1 MAFNSG
7 IPGRSFLFVFLALAA
22 VLPLSAGDTRIFLLL
37 GRQSFAESG
46 VASAV
51 REAYLKDNPGEAVE
65 VVSCV
70 AGGSS
75 IKRWMPGGDLFRT
88 AVNRMRQAETN
99 GQVVGILWRHGDE
112 DARRGEEVRKYW
124 YRLQAVVNG
133 LRSEL
138 GSPVPFVAGELE
150 GAAEITAATR
160 QVMENLPRCAFA
172 VSNRYYQAWN
182 GVANRLIG
190 KYASRDYS
198 LSVSGKDV
206 EVIATPF
213 TETWKEPGRGVW
225 VRGTGRYSYATF
237 PLRDEA
243 VVEVRSESL
252 DLSRARVVPESQN
265 VKPLEATKAVLRFRM
280 RPGQKLVV
288 EPRGRERA
296 LVLAANPVR
305 ENVPTKGSKTLRYFG
320 PGYHRPGLIELGDGE
335 GVYLAEGAWVEG
347 LVHAR
352 GRNITVEGSGVI
364 SGAPYGWRVGP
375 PRFRAEK
382 GVTRTGA
389 VVTMC
394 GENLTVRDVTIYSG
408 WVYNLALN
416 EVTNAVVDNV
426 KIISGRNINDD
437 GIDPCRTKNLVIRN
451 SFVRTQDDCIAPKY
465 WIDNLLVENCVLWSD
480 CANSVRVGFECE
492 DGRTGLKF
500 SDITVRDI
508 DVLHTT
514 AVNRG
519 VSNFWTR
526 AVLAVEAAKGQTFQ
540 NLLFTDIRVSEC
552 LEGWVFADVR
562 TRDIPAGG
570 LPYCHTTEAGFI
582 DGLVFRNVHLKKNG
596 RGMMAGFSAKDSR
609 HPIRNVRF
617 ENVTGLGEIVRK
629 GDVDFRRL
637 GKEGLQ

>member
-1 MAFNSG
+1 ML
-7 IPGRSFLFVFLALAA
+7 RFVGKGVLALSLALAA
-22 VLPLSAGDTRIFLLL
+22 WLPLSGGEERIFLLL
-37 GRQSFAESG
+37 GQRSPAG
-46 VASAV
+46 ADVASAFKS
-51 REAYLKDNPGEAVE
+51 AYQMDNPGESVH

-75 IKRWMPGGDLFRT
+75 IKRWMPGGDLFLT

-99 GQVVGILWRHGDE
+99 GQVVGILWHHGDE
-112 DARRGEEVRKYW
+112 DARRDEDVRKYW

-133 LRSEL
+133 LRTEL

-150 GAAEITAATR
+150 SSAKITAATR

-172 VSNRYYQAWN
+172 TSNRYYQAWN

-190 KYASRDYS
+190 KYVSRDYT
-198 LSVSGKDV
+198 LSVSDKDV

-225 VRGTGRYSYATF
+225 VRGAGRYSYATF
-237 PLRDEA
+237 QLRDEA
-243 VVEVRSESL
+243 VVEVRSEAL
-252 DLSRARVVPESQN
+252 DLSRARIVPESQN
-265 VKPLEATKAVLRFRM
+265 VKPLEAMKTSLKFRM

-288 EPRGRERA
+288 EPGGRERV

-305 ENVPTKGSKTLRYFG
+305 ENVPTEGSKTLRYFG

-347 LVHAR
+347 LIHAR
-352 GRNITVEGSGVI
+352 GRNIAVEGPGVI
-364 SGAPYGWRVGP
+364 SGAPYGWRIGP

-394 GENLTVRDVTIYSG
+394 GENLTVRDVTIFSG

-426 KIISGRNINDD
+426 KIVSGRNINDD

-480 CANSVRVGFECE
+480 CANSIRVGFECE
-492 DGRTGLKF
+492 DGRSGLKF
-500 SDITVRDI
+500 GDITVRDI

-514 AVNRG
+514 RVNRG

-526 AVLAVEAAKGQTFQ
+526 AVVAVEAAREQVFQ

-552 LEGWVFADVR
+552 PEDWAFADVR
-562 TRDIPAGG
+562 TRDIPDGG
-570 LPYCHTTEAGFI
+570 LPYCHTAEAGFI
-582 DGLVFRNVHLKKNG
+582 DGLVFRDIHLKKNG
-596 RGMMAGFSAKDSR
+596 RGMIVGLSAKDPQ
-609 HPIRNVRF
+609 HPIRNLRF
-617 ENVTGLGEIVRK
+617 ENVTGLGGIVTK
-629 GDVDFRRL
+629 GDVDFRRS
-637 GKEGLQ
+637 GKE